1 MRQEQKIP
9 LDTDGTEYRN
19 YLLWI
24 VELPEGNKADVQ
36 ELGLKR

>member
-1 MRQEQKIP
+1 VQRFR
-9 LDTDGTEYRN
+9 LDTRGTGYRY

-24 VELPEGNKADVQ
+24 VELPEGNKAEVQ